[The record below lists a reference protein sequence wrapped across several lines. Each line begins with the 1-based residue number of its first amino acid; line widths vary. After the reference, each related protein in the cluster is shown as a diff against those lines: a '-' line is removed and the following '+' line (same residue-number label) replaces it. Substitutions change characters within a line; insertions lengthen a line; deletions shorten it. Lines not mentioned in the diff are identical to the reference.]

1 MGDVHDPVADSMA
14 ITGEGAPLKAEIGE
28 INQIPVR
35 GLRWKDKPE
44 IIIRKKK
51 AVYIAVGTA
60 KKMIGF
66 I

>member
-14 ITGEGAPLKAEIGE
+14 VTGEGASLKSEIGE
-28 INQIPVR
+28 INQISVTDLR
-35 GLRWKDKPE
+35 GTDKPE
-44 IIIRKKK
+44 IIVRKKK
-51 AVYIAVGTA
+51 AVNVAVGAA